1 MVATEAWELELGV
14 AGVEEEA
21 SVEEKDGSVP
31 LYKGCKYQT
40 SPLEPQKLACFQGIV
55 PKRRLG
61 YPRSG
66 RHESLKKGRHDL
78 RLDKIHQ

>member
-1 MVATEAWELELGV
+1 MVSNETRVLELGV

-40 SPLEPQKLACFQGIV
+40 SPLGPQKLACFQGVV

-61 YPRSG
+61 YPRPG
-66 RHESLKKGRHDL
+66 
-78 RLDKIHQ
+78 